1 YGLALHYDHV
11 CPLSNWEY
19 RNSCLPNETGIC
31 CTHENVPT
39 ISTSGSYFPENSLFS
54 ATINAGSFLC
64 KKIPVT
70 LYPSF
75 FFVVLVFCIF
85 HHAHVLD
92 RSSMHSLLS
101 KFAVVFGSVTAIGA
115 FVAANCN
122 PTELE
127 LLHNL
132 GAALSFV
139 CVCIY
144 TALLTSLTSRCALT
158 GLEHFL
164 YPLRII
170 SSSIQ
175 VIMTILYCI
184 FFVQKEDYY
193 KHISAIFEWTLTMNL
208 ELFELSFALE
218 FYSFSSSMLSVLL
231 AVRDEDKPLIL
242 S

>member
-1 YGLALHYDHV
+1 
-11 CPLSNWEY
+11 
-19 RNSCLPNETGIC
+19 
-31 CTHENVPT
+31 
-39 ISTSGSYFPENSLFS
+39 PENSLFS
-54 ATINAGSFLC
+54 ATINAGSFL
-64 KKIPVT
+64 
-70 LYPSF
+70 F
-75 FFVVLVFCIF
+75 LVFCIF

-231 AVRDEDKPLIL
+231 EVRDEDKPLIL